1 MKATKTVMTMGIFL
15 LFGMTFSMYAQ
26 DKYGS
31 EPDKCKT
38 NLSLFHEAVKMKN
51 YEAAYEPWKWCIENC
66 PEGSKIIYSDGIK
79 MTEAMYDM
87 NAGEIKVEKGK
98 KVVTNDHVFKVDKQ
112 YFDVANA
119 KKDVL
124 PEKAREVIYV
134 YEMREK
140 YFPDNLGKVY
150 SDWANFLFKR
160 GVIEELYNGDDIFD
174 KLGKSFKADPTGMS
188 VKNLGKYF
196 ETITE
201 LNKDTNP
208 QFVFDTYD
216 DIMDAIGQKM
226 EGYSKDLDALNAK
239 ETKGQALT
247 KKEASKK
254 RAREVNLT
262 ALGQVEGY
270 LDNTLS
276 EVATCDRLVPLY
288 KDNFEKNKGNVSW
301 LKRAVSRL
309 NQKEC
314 TDNPLYPQMVE
325 AYVNA
330 APSSDAYVFY
340 AGILMDNGESNKAI
354 EYFNKAIDLESDNY
368 KKAKYYYRVALIMK
382 KKGSRSKSR
391 EYAYLA
397 LKERPS
403 MGSAYLLI
411 SNLYA
416 SSANTCGTDEI
427 SKRMVYVAAADKA
440 RQAKSVDPGITSTA
454 NKYIKSYMASA
465 PSKKLVFT
473 EGLASGSPHKI
484 GCWINETA
492 KIP

>member
-1 MKATKTVMTMGIFL
+1 MKLVKTVFIVVILFL
-15 LFGMTFSMYAQ
+15 AGGSFTVYGQ

-51 YEAAYEPWKWCIENC
+51 YEAAIEPWKWCVENC
-66 PEGSKIIYSDGIK
+66 PMASKIIYSDGLK
-79 MTEAMYDM
+79 MSEGQYDAV
-87 NAGEIKVEKGK
+87 AGAITVKKGEKIE
-98 KVVTNDHVFKVDKQ
+98 TNDYIVKVGKT
-112 YFDVANA
+112 YFDTSKLNKEEMSKYAI
-119 KKDVL
+119 
-124 PEKAREVIYV
+124 EVILV
-134 YEMREK
+134 YNLRVK
-140 YFPDNLGKVY
+140 NFPENLGKVY

-160 GVIEELYNGDDIFD
+160 AVLEELILKDEIFD
-174 KLGKSFKADPTGMS
+174 KLAKSFKADPTGMS

-196 ETITE
+196 QTVTDIE
-201 LNKDTNP
+201 KDVNP
-208 QFVFDTYD
+208 QRVFDTYD
-216 DIMDAIGQKM
+216 DINEAVGMKMDK
-226 EGYSKDLDALNAK
+226 YSRELDVINAK
-239 ETKGQALT
+239 LAKGGELS
-247 KKEASKK
+247 KKEKSQK
-254 RAREVNLT
+254 RAREVNLN

-270 LDNTLS
+270 LDNTLT

-288 KDNFEKNKGNVSW
+288 KDSFEKNKNNATW

-314 TDNPLYPQMVE
+314 TDNPIYPEMVE

-330 APSSDAYVFY
+330 APSSDAFVFY
-340 AGILMDNGESNKAI
+340 AGILMEQGETNKAV
-354 EYFNKAIDLESDNY
+354 EYFNKAIGLETDNY
-368 KKAKYYYRVALIMK
+368 KKAKYYYRVALVYK
-382 KKGSRSKSR
+382 KRGSRSKAR
-391 EYAYLA
+391 EYARLA
-397 LKERPS
+397 IKERPS

-440 RQAKSVDPGITSTA
+440 RQAKAADPGITSTA

-473 EGLASGSPHKI
+473 EGLTSGSRHQV
-484 GCWINETA
+484 GCWINESA